1 MSHQLHEQGLSINL
15 LKCQFQ
21 IPSMLFFG
29 HVLSEKGM
37 SPDARKVE
45 SLQSV
50 ALLTNVSEVQSL
62 LSSAAFCF
70 RFIKDFAVITRP
82 LWQLTC
88 DRVKCQWTHKEQSSF
103 ERLKAALST
112 KTTLSYFDPKK
123 TTSIFVDGSPVG
135 LGAVLTQGDE
145 STK

>member
-1 MSHQLHEQGLSINL
+1 
-15 LKCQFQ
+15 
-21 IPSMLFFG
+21 MLFFG

-62 LSSAAFCF
+62 LSSAAFCS

-82 LWQLTC
+82 L
-88 DRVKCQWTHKEQSSF
+88 
-103 ERLKAALST
+103 
-112 KTTLSYFDPKK
+112 
-123 TTSIFVDGSPVG
+123 
-135 LGAVLTQGDE
+135 
-145 STK
+145 